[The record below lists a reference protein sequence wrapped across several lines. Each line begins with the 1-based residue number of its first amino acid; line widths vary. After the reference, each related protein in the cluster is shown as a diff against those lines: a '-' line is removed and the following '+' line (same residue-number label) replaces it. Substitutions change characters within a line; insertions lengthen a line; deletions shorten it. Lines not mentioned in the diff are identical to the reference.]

1 MIPAQTQ
8 TAAQETEITSYLTNS
23 LDSNVGDLGDLLNDF
38 YKKPILFRWV
48 FYFIYLYIYTF
59 IIIYFEIIS

>member
-1 MIPAQTQ
+1 MLIPAQTQ

-38 YKKPILFRWV
+38 
-48 FYFIYLYIYTF
+48 
-59 IIIYFEIIS
+59 